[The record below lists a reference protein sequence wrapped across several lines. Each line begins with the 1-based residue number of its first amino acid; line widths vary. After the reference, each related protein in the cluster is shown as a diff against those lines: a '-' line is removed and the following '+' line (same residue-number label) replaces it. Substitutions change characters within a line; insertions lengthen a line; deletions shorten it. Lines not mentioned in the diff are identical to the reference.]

1 MRRDKRGQIRVMEAF
16 LSAFLIFSALAIS
29 ATLSPLATGGNE
41 KTLATQGMQ
50 TLVQLDSD
58 GRLSAMIDARNW
70 TALSG
75 ALQLL
80 LPVGAAYNL
89 TVYDENMQ
97 QVTNS
102 PVSNGDLVGNV
113 VSVEYLCAVQGLQFR
128 VYLLRLQLAVV
139 R

>member
-1 MRRDKRGQIRVMEAF
+1 MEAF
-16 LSAFLIFSALAIS
+16 LSALLIFSALAIS
-29 ATLSPLATGGNE
+29 AALSPPATGGTN
-41 KTLATQGMQ
+41 KALTAQGMQ
-50 TLVQLDSD
+50 ALVQLDSD
-58 GRLSAMIDARNW
+58 GGLGEMIGARNW
-70 TALSG
+70 TALSS

-89 TVYDENMQ
+89 TVYDDNMQ
-97 QVTNS
+97 QVTSS

-113 VSVEYLCAVQGLQFR
+113 VAVDYLCAVQGLQFR

>member
-1 MRRDKRGQIRVMEAF
+1 MRRGKRGQIRVMEAF

-29 ATLSPLATGGNE
+29 AALSPPATSGNE

-50 TLVQLDSD
+50 ALVQLDSD
-58 GRLSAMIDARNW
+58 GRLGEMIEARNW

-102 PVSNGDLVGNV
+102 PVSNGDLVGDV
-113 VSVEYLCAVQGLQFR
+113 VSIEYLCAVQGLQFR